1 MSTFVRWKTAFENPF
16 KYHFQESQFQ
26 KFSGEGWCPQTPLEV
41 LASCPRKL
49 V

>member
-16 KYHFQESQFQ
+16 KYHFQDSQFQ
-26 KFSGEGWCPQTPLEV
+26 NFSGEGWCPQTPLEV
-41 LASCPRKL
+41 LASCPRKR